1 MISTQVNKAIRVIGA
16 VKPPKRHSVD
26 EVLAQYAKDNK
37 SGKELNQDQFED
49 VMKILSKDVAGRVTV
64 TCGIM
69 VGCPMLGG
77 ILVNMALAK
86 FGRPSAARPCG
97 SLLFTL
103 LEPQFPT
110 IVSLV
115 LMLVLLPLLLDALDS
130 YLENRQ
136 SKLGAMKELVRA
148 DSTPK
153 ATTWVPAS
161 DTRASRRWRGGRTAR
176 RSPHVPRRTESSVRK
191 EADKLAAA
199 VEAAAEEV
207 KPVAEA
213 APKKKKG
220 FSPFKGFGKK
230 KEA

>member
-1 MISTQVNKAIRVIGA
+1 
-16 VKPPKRHSVD
+16 
-26 EVLAQYAKDNK
+26 
-37 SGKELNQDQFED
+37 
-49 VMKILSKDVAGRVTV
+49 
-64 TCGIM
+64 
-69 VGCPMLGG
+69 
-77 ILVNMALAK
+77 MALAR

-97 SLLFTL
+97 SLLFRL

-136 SKLGAMKELVRA
+136 SKLGAMKSVVVA
-148 DSTPK
+148 DPKTP
-153 ATTWVPAS
+153 PA
-161 DTRASRRWRGGRTAR
+161 AA
-176 RSPHVPRRTESSVRK
+176 SVRK
-191 EADKLAAA
+191 EAGKLAAA

-213 APKKKKG
+213 APKKKRG

>member
-1 MISTQVNKAIRVIGA
+1 M
-16 VKPPKRHSVD
+16 
-26 EVLAQYAKDNK
+26 
-37 SGKELNQDQFED
+37 
-49 VMKILSKDVAGRVTV
+49 
-64 TCGIM
+64 
-69 VGCPMLGG
+69 
-77 ILVNMALAK
+77 
-86 FGRPSAARPCG
+86 
-97 SLLFTL
+97 
-103 LEPQFPT
+103 
-110 IVSLV
+110 
-115 LMLVLLPLLLDALDS
+115 LDALDS

-161 DTRASRRWRGGRTAR
+161 DTRASRRWRGGRTTR

-191 EADKLAAA
+191 EADKLAQA
-199 VEAAAEEV
+199 VETAAEEV

>member
-1 MISTQVNKAIRVIGA
+1 
-16 VKPPKRHSVD
+16 
-26 EVLAQYAKDNK
+26 
-37 SGKELNQDQFED
+37 
-49 VMKILSKDVAGRVTV
+49 
-64 TCGIM
+64 
-69 VGCPMLGG
+69 
-77 ILVNMALAK
+77 
-86 FGRPSAARPCG
+86 
-97 SLLFTL
+97 
-103 LEPQFPT
+103 
-110 IVSLV
+110 
-115 LMLVLLPLLLDALDS
+115 MLVLLPLLLDALDS

-153 ATTWVPAS
+153 ATTRVPAS
-161 DTRASRRWRGGRTAR
+161 DTRASRRWRGGRTTR

-191 EADKLAAA
+191 EADKLAQA
-199 VEAAAEEV
+199 VETAAEEV

>member
-1 MISTQVNKAIRVIGA
+1 MTSETAQV
-16 VKPPKRHSVD
+16 S
-26 EVLAQYAKDNK
+26 
-37 SGKELNQDQFED
+37 SGSRDAT
-49 VMKILSKDVAGRVTV
+49 S
-64 TCGIM
+64 
-69 VGCPMLGG
+69 
-77 ILVNMALAK
+77 
-86 FGRPSAARPCG
+86 
-97 SLLFTL
+97 L

-136 SKLGAMKELVRA
+136 SPRPRRIDATPEKEFVIVPAGKLGAMKELVRA

-153 ATTWVPAS
+153 AAT
-161 DTRASRRWRGGRTAR
+161 
-176 RSPHVPRRTESSVRK
+176 TESSVRK

>member
-1 MISTQVNKAIRVIGA
+1 MNWSI
-16 VKPPKRHSVD
+16 
-26 EVLAQYAKDNK
+26 
-37 SGKELNQDQFED
+37 
-49 VMKILSKDVAGRVTV
+49 
-64 TCGIM
+64 
-69 VGCPMLGG
+69 
-77 ILVNMALAK
+77 
-86 FGRPSAARPCG
+86 
-97 SLLFTL
+97 
-103 LEPQFPT
+103 
-110 IVSLV
+110 
-115 LMLVLLPLLLDALDS
+115 MLVLLPLLLDALDS

-153 ATTWVPAS
+153 AMTWVPAS

-176 RSPHVPRRTESSVRK
+176 RSPHAPRRTESSVRK
-191 EADKLAAA
+191 EAEKI
-199 VEAAAEEV
+199 VETAAEEV

>member
-1 MISTQVNKAIRVIGA
+1 MNKAIRVIGA
-16 VKPPKRHSVD
+16 VKPPKRRSVD
-26 EVLAQYAKDNK
+26 EVLAQYAEDNK

-97 SLLFTL
+97 SLLFRL

-153 ATTWVPAS
+153 ATTRVPAS
-161 DTRASRRWRGGRTAR
+161 DARASRRWRGGRTTR

-191 EADKLAAA
+191 EADKLAQA
-199 VEAAAEEV
+199 VETAAEEV